1 MGNNNDEALVLTPKE
16 AMKLLR
22 CSRSVMYSGI
32 KDGSIPAIRLGPRKI
47 VIPRAKLM
55 RLLEGTNNGTHP

>member
-1 MGNNNDEALVLTPKE
+1 MGSDSEALVLTPKE

-22 CSRSVMYSGI
+22 CSRSVLYSSL
-32 KDGSIPAIRLGPRKI
+32 KNGSIPCIHLGPRKV

-55 RLLEGTNNGTHP
+55 RLLEGTNDGTHP

>member
-1 MGNNNDEALVLTPKE
+1 MESDSEALVLTPKE
-16 AMKLLR
+16 AMKILR

-32 KDGSIPAIRLGPRKI
+32 KNGSIPAIHLGPRKI

-55 RLLEGTNNGTHP
+55 RLLEGTNNGTQP